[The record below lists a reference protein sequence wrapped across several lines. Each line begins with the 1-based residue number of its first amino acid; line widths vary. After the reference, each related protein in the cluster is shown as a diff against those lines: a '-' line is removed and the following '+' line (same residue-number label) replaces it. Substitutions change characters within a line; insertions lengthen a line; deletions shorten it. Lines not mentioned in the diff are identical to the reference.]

1 MRLAV
6 TASADLAVTR
16 AVVLRFAG
24 AAGLDRRAA
33 AELALVASELAS
45 NMLKYAGMGEIELC
59 ECDREVMVEARD
71 RGPGPPSEAE
81 LFADGISRGAVRL
94 PDQSITTGRGTG
106 GGTIRRL
113 CDAVEILARPGG
125 GTVIRCHKRK
135 PCPRSVRSTAKIAPR

>member
-16 AVVLRFAG
+16 ALVLRFAG
-24 AAGLDRRAA
+24 AAGLDRRAS

-45 NMLKYAGMGEIELC
+45 NMLKYAGAGEIELSTAT
-59 ECDREVMVEARD
+59 DRVSVEARD

-81 LFADGISRGAVRL
+81 LFGDGISRGAVRL
-94 PDQSITTGRGTG
+94 PDQSISTGRGTG

-113 CDAVEILARPGG
+113 CDRVEVLARPGG
-125 GTVIRCHKRK
+125 GTIIRCHKHK
-135 PCPRSVRSTAKIAPR
+135 PCPRSVRVPAKIAPR